1 MCKCD
6 HWYQYEYLYSV
17 HVCLPGM
24 LTCTGASKVTARV
37 HESKQT
43 SASVYIYV
51 WAILCIRPH
60 LCVLLLS
67 SLDLNAIIKQ

>member
-17 HVCLPGM
+17 HVRVCLPGM

-43 SASVYIYV
+43 SASVYICLGHTVY
-51 WAILCIRPH
+51 AISPLY
-60 LCVLLLS
+60 S
-67 SLDLNAIIKQ
+67 S